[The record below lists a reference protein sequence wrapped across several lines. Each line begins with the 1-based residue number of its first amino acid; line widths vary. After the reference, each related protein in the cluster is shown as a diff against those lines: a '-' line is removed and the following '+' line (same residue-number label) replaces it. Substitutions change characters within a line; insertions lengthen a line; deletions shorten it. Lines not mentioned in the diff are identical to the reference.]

1 MNAPEEQDSISGKA
15 YDLKLALRL
24 WRFLRPHRKIFF
36 LSLLLLPVH
45 QGFNLAQPLLLKIG
59 IDAVSAGDGLTLMTT
74 GLLFAGALAA
84 EAGAFFFQYYLSMKV
99 AQRCLA
105 DLRVELFSHVQRLPM
120 SYFDRNPVGRLM
132 TRMTT
137 DVEVLQ
143 EMFAAGA
150 MNLVA
155 DLVLIAA
162 IVAIMLSLHVE
173 MALVSL
179 ALIPFLL
186 LGINVF
192 RLKARQ
198 TYRLIRTR
206 IARVNAYLGEA
217 IPGMAVIQLFNRQER
232 SFEEFDDLNR
242 SHRDAIR
249 RSNVYEASLFS
260 MVEAAGSLSIA
271 LLLWYGGGEV
281 LQGVVGI
288 GTFVAFSEYI
298 RRLFVPLRDFSN
310 KYAVIQAAMTA
321 AERIFEL
328 LDTAPEKSGGSAE
341 PVAAT
346 APAAVPVPA
355 PEPAAAPATDAA
367 ATVLTGAPGADGVPA
382 PNPVPTATVPAGAAR
397 VDSAPA
403 TNPALTAGG
412 NASSAVRPGA
422 VSAAVVEPDH
432 PDRAAV
438 EFDDVWFS
446 YRPNDPVLKGVSFRI
461 EPGERVAVIGATGSG
476 KTTTIKLMSRLYDVD
491 SGAVRVGGRDVR
503 EWELDGLRRHMGT
516 VLQDVFLFSG
526 DILSN
531 LKLGNESI
539 PEERIRAAVRSA
551 NAEGFIRRMP
561 GGLRAAVRER
571 GNNLSAGQRQL
582 LALVRMFVLDPEIL
596 VLDEATSSVDTE
608 TEFLVQ
614 GAFEKIMANRTCLV
628 IAHRL
633 STIRKADRI
642 LVFHRGVIREMGS
655 HAELMEKGGVYYRLH
670 QLQFQGE
677 GNGGAEVER
686 ARVPFEE

>member
-1 MNAPEEQDSISGKA
+1 MRAGGGGYGRRMPMNAPEEQEDITGKA
-15 YDLKLALRL
+15 YDVALARRL
-24 WRFLRPHRKIFF
+24 WRFVRPHRKIFF

-45 QGFNLAQPLLLKIG
+45 QCFNLAQPLLLKFG

-84 EAGAFFFQYYLSMKV
+84 EAAAYFFQYFLSMRV

-105 DLRVELFSHVQRLPM
+105 DLRIELFSHVQRLPM

-155 DLVLIAA
+155 DLVLIVA

-173 MALVSL
+173 MTLVSL

-192 RLKARQ
+192 RIKARQ

-217 IPGMAVIQLFNRQER
+217 IPGMAVIQLFNRQAR
-232 SFEEFDDLNR
+232 SYEEFDDLNR
-242 SHRDAIR
+242 AHRDAIQ

-328 LDTAPEKSGGSAE
+328 LDTAPEKSGREA
-341 PVAAT
+341 
-346 APAAVPVPA
+346 
-355 PEPAAAPATDAA
+355 EPAAR
-367 ATVLTGAPGADGVPA
+367 TGAAV
-382 PNPVPTATVPAGAAR
+382 AGAAYGGFPEGALSDAGP
-397 VDSAPA
+397 VVGHPENDASAA
-403 TNPALTAGG
+403 RENRASGG
-412 NASSAVRPGA
+412 NGA
-422 VSAAVVEPDH
+422 A
-432 PDRAAV
+432 RAAV
-438 EFDDVWFS
+438 EFDNVWFS

-476 KTTTIKLMSRLYDVD
+476 KTTTIKLMSRFYDVD

-503 EWELDGLRRHMGT
+503 EWELDALRRHMGT

-531 LKLGNESI
+531 LKLGNEAI
-539 PEERIRAAVRSA
+539 PDERIHAAVRSA
-551 NAEGFIRRMP
+551 NAEGFIQRMP

-582 LALVRMFVLDPEIL
+582 LALVRMFVLDPEVL

-614 GAFEKIMANRTCLV
+614 GAFEKIMANRTCLI

-633 STIRKADRI
+633 STVRNADRI
-642 LVFHRGVIREMGS
+642 VVFHRGVIREMGS
-655 HAELMEKGGVYYRLH
+655 HAELMERRGVYHRLH
-670 QLQFQGE
+670 ELQFQEE
-677 GNGGAEVER
+677 GSGGTE
-686 ARVPFEE
+686 AR